1 MDELR
6 LPFSEDSIR
15 RYSRQ
20 ILLREVG
27 GAGQK
32 RLAAATVAVAGEGA
46 AVKVCA
52 LYLAAA
58 GVGTLLSHADLTRA
72 RAVNPELRVAAAGP
86 PDLVVEA
93 GHAISPADAWVQGAF
108 AAIEALKRILALH
121 PPAPPGRLEPP

>member
-1 MDELR
+1 VDGLQ
-6 LPFSEDSIR
+6 LPFSEASIR

-32 RLAAATVAVAGEGA
+32 RLLAATVAVTGDGPA
-46 AVKVCA
+46 ARVCA

-58 GVGTLLSHADLTRA
+58 GVGTVLSRADLTRA

-86 PDLVVEA
+86 PDLVA
-93 GHAISPADAWVQGAF
+93 QPAHAISPADAWVQGAL

-121 PPAPPGRLEPP
+121 SPAPPGRLEPP